1 MGRREKL
8 TTPRVPH
15 DSRETMANRV
25 IDSATINTSKQLYK
39 YLLRECEKLP
49 KHTQQFYKHS
59 VKQSF
64 KQHVSESDEERI
76 QQIMEKALLDAKWV
90 IQKYNQPGGTPTPK

>member
-1 MGRREKL
+1 M
-8 TTPRVPH
+8 TPRAPR
-15 DSRETMANRV
+15 DLRETMANRMV
-25 IDSATINTSKQLYK
+25 GSATINTSKQLYK

>member
-1 MGRREKL
+1 
-8 TTPRVPH
+8 
-15 DSRETMANRV
+15 MANRV
-25 IDSATINTSKQLYK
+25 SSAANTPKQLYK

-64 KQHVSESDEERI
+64 KQHASESDEERI
-76 QQIMEKALLDAKWV
+76 QQIMERALLDAKWV
-90 IQKYNQPGGTPTPK
+90 IQKYKQPGNTSMPK

>member
-1 MGRREKL
+1 MA
-8 TTPRVPH
+8 
-15 DSRETMANRV
+15 SRMLNG
-25 IDSATINTSKQLYK
+25 SINAPKQLYK

-64 KQHVSESDEERI
+64 KQHALESDEERV
-76 QQIMEKALLDAKWV
+76 QQIIERALLDAKWV
-90 IQKYNQPGGTPTPK
+90 IQKYQPGSTSVPK